1 MNFLFFSIMAAA
13 ATPTLMPATDEPRA
27 TAKHTICGYAWGDV
41 VNALIKSIGNA
52 DNARAQRWAAELVC
66 SEQGLGRLEAAL
78 VHAWALHVGPA
89 HPTWARTWYHHIQ
102 QIRQFWERTHG
113 DTKAIRNTPVVRQM
127 VAESVAGLV
136 LAAKKPLPELPS
148 AADCFREAEAMRQRI
163 RAGAGVGDQSATRRV
178 WTGGSDGLD
187 LRTIGNEMEAALRS
201 GQVSRLLFWIIW
213 ILTLEKQ
220 DDAPPVRERG
230 PAHVSVK
237 QRKSLVWYL
246 VAILKEIANEGAYLS
261 VEERAGLFGCFEICY
276 VKLGEKGR
284 RDMLAALAL
293 SIQEHVIRR
302 GTPSISGPTAI
313 PSMTDIRG
321 ALMTIDSVYS
331 GIAAEARRYLLEV
344 PKIVGLT
351 AEDETV
357 TVIKR
362 TKINSS
368 DKLALAYSL
377 LGK

>member
-1 MNFLFFSIMAAA
+1 MSTHIPPPL
-13 ATPTLMPATDEPRA
+13 PEEPKA
-27 TAKHTICGYAWGDV
+27 TAKHTLCGYAWGDV
-41 VNALIKSIGNA
+41 VNALIKSIAVA
-52 DNARAQRWAAELVC
+52 DLSRSLRWSAELVC
-66 SEQGLGRLEAAL
+66 SEMGLGRLEAAL

-89 HPTWARTWYHHIQ
+89 HPGWARNWYHHVMQ
-102 QIRQFWERTHG
+102 LRQFWERTHG

-127 VAESVAGLV
+127 VAESVASLV
-136 LAAKKPLPELPS
+136 LAAKKPLPELPT

-163 RAGAGVGDQSATRRV
+163 RAGGGVGDQPCTRRV
-178 WTGGSDGLD
+178 WISGQDGLD
-187 LRTIGNEMEAALRS
+187 LRTVGNEMEAALRS
-201 GQVSRLLFWIIW
+201 GQSARLLFWIVW
-213 ILTLEKQ
+213 IMTLEKQ
-220 DDAPPVRERG
+220 DDAPQVRERG

-261 VEERAGLFGCFEICY
+261 TEERAGLFGCFEITY

-293 SIQEHVIRR
+293 SIQEHITRR
-302 GTPSISGPTAI
+302 GVPSISGPAAA
-313 PSMTDIRG
+313 PSFTDIRG
-321 ALMTIDSVYS
+321 AITSIDSVYS
-331 GIAAEARRYLLEV
+331 GIAAEARRYVLEV

-362 TKINSS
+362 TKINST

-377 LGK
+377 VGK